1 MRIETIKAEQAVGV
15 EQAKNL
21 GGAQI
26 KIIANAGSNSSEG
39 VGSVMDL
46 FTAKDGQALGAMV
59 AAFAGTET
67 GQKLLEKVVSL
78 KDKASK

>member
-1 MRIETIKAEQAVGV
+1 M

-26 KIIANAGSNSSEG
+26 KIIANAGSNISEG
-39 VGSVMDL
+39 VGSVMNL
-46 FTAKDGQALGAMV
+46 FSAKGGQSLGAMV
-59 AAFAGTET
+59 EAFAGTEA

-78 KDKASK
+78 KDDAKK